1 MIVICRVEDVKRG
14 INKKLI
20 KDTRVMELRREAL
33 NSAKL
38 KMHFEDNPQ
47 ELKMLQHGAAKK
59 LIRPQPHLKDIPDY
73 LIPDVLKPKVTVK
86 DTTNSRR
93 EQEQNKSITG
103 RKMKDDYKR
112 KKVDDP
118 LHVHSR

>member
-1 MIVICRVEDVKRG
+1 MSRVSRVNSLPIFTHLYLTLPIPVTHSVNDVKRG

-47 ELKMLQHGAAKK
+47 ELKMLQHAVSKR
-59 LIRPQPHLKDIPDY
+59 LIRPQAHLKDIPDY
-73 LIPDVLKPKVTVK
+73 LIPDALKPKVTVK
-86 DTTNSRR
+86 ETSR
-93 EQEQNKSITG
+93 S
-103 RKMKDDYKR
+103 
-112 KKVDDP
+112 
-118 LHVHSR
+118 HSE

>member
-47 ELKMLQHGAAKK
+47 ELKMLQHGAATK

-93 EQEQNKSITG
+93 E
-103 RKMKDDYKR
+103 
-112 KKVDDP
+112 
-118 LHVHSR
+118 